1 MNSTTKLTKKQ
12 WEMIQLERKA
22 NLIKLH
28 AKHQDTFIDILPFLF
43 TMQKYERQ
51 LQRLAEMSCN
61 GYPKPVIEHRD
72 GKTFSYNVED
82 QALRL
87 KCEKRE
93 AKIEEAVKAYAAQ
106 FNLSVDFQGDPR
118 GLMFQLITAN
128 GDAIAVA

>member
-1 MNSTTKLTKKQ
+1 MTSTTKLTKKQ
-12 WEMIQLERKA
+12 WEHISLERRASK
-22 NLIKLH
+22 IKEGCLD
-28 AKHQDTFIDILPFLF
+28 KNIFDDIIPFLF

-51 LQRLAEMSCN
+51 LHRLAELFCN
-61 GYPKPVIEHRD
+61 GYPKPFIEHRD
-72 GKTFSYNVED
+72 GKTFRYNVED
-82 QALRL
+82 EALRL
-87 KCEKRE
+87 RCEKRE